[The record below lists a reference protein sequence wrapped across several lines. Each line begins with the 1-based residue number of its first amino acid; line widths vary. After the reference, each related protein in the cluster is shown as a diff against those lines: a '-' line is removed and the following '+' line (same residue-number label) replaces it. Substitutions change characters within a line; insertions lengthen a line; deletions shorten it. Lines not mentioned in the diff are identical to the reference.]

1 MRVVRGGGGMSESS
15 GRRELRSSLQF
26 EGGGSYIGI
35 HGNMRGWRC
44 ASCLFVRFNQ
54 CLVCFPSSFSM
65 LVPMFS

>member
-1 MRVVRGGGGMSESS
+1 MSESS

-44 ASCLFVRFNQ
+44 DSCLFVRFNQ
-54 CLVCFPSSFSM
+54 CLSVFLPRFQCWFRCSVENIKFS
-65 LVPMFS
+65 V